1 MATISRTKLLK
12 ELMPGIKALFNIY
25 DPWYSIKKRKNK
37 YVLIETYID
46 EEKVL
51 AEGLTLKEA
60 KALLNITTGEKT

>member
-1 MATISRTKLLK
+1 M
-12 ELMPGIKALFNIY
+12 FNIY
-25 DPWYSIKKRKNK
+25 DPWYSIKKRKGK

-60 KALLNITTGEKT
+60 KALLIITTGEKK